1 MTSYTQ
7 DMAGYVEV
15 KVRSV
20 DGEIKVIRMREA
32 PLLREWIT
40 VGRKRCR
47 VIAMGFV
54 TEHWK
59 MAA

>member
-1 MTSYTQ
+1 
-7 DMAGYVEV
+7 
-15 KVRSV
+15 
-20 DGEIKVIRMREA
+20 MREA

-47 VIAMGFV
+47 VIAMAFV